1 MKKNPAAFYNATEA
15 AEYLGI
21 SRQRFYVVKDK
32 YRIKE
37 RKMGYAGLDLMKVR
51 ALMDKWKRAHEK
63 GA

>member
-1 MKKNPAAFYNATEA
+1 MFYTASKA

-37 RKMGYAGLDLMKVR
+37 RKQGYAALDLMKVR
-51 ALMDKWKRAHEK
+51 ILMDKWKKAHAPK
-63 GA
+63 A